1 MSHPEAE
8 LQPQPGR
15 RERRR
20 QETWQALRREA
31 LRLVG
36 ERGFEGV
43 SIDEIAAAAGVA
55 KRTFF
60 NYFMSK
66 EAVLLDPDPQEPAA
80 WQSLLDACPDGQPP
94 WLALR
99 AALLAYTRA
108 YETKLV
114 AYKRM
119 ADASPALA
127 RSSRDTTHEF
137 WLLVRNWVGRRVRSP
152 FEADLL
158 TACAR
163 TVLRTAMD
171 RWRPEAGLRQF
182 HRLIG
187 DGFDRLAAGLVY

>member
-1 MSHPEAE
+1 MSHPEP
-8 LQPQPGR
+8 QPEPGR

-20 QETWQALRREA
+20 RETWRALRREA

-36 ERGFEGV
+36 ERGFEAV

-60 NYFMSK
+60 NYFTSK
-66 EAVLLDPDPQEPAA
+66 AAVLLDPDPQEPAA
-80 WQSLLDACPDGQPP
+80 WQTLLDARPAGQPP

-99 AALLAYTRA
+99 SVLLAYTRA
-108 YETKLV
+108 YEAKLV

-119 ADASPALA
+119 ADASPSLA

-137 WLLVRNWVGRRVRSP
+137 WLLVRDWVGQRVSSP

-171 RWRPEAGLRQF
+171 RWRPETGLRQF
-182 HRLIG
+182 HRLIR
-187 DGFDRLAAGLVY
+187 DGFDRLAAGLVH

>member
-1 MSHPEAE
+1 MSH
-8 LQPQPGR
+8 PQPGR
-15 RERRR
+15 RELRRR
-20 QETWQALRREA
+20 ETSRALRREA

-36 ERGFEGV
+36 ERGFEAV

-60 NYFMSK
+60 NYFTSK
-66 EAVLLDPDPQEPAA
+66 EAVLLDPDPQEPTA
-80 WQSLLDACPDGQPP
+80 WQALLDARPTGQPT

-99 AALLAYTRA
+99 AVLLAYTRA
-108 YETKLV
+108 YEPKLV

-119 ADASPALA
+119 AEASPSLA

-137 WLLVRNWVGRRVRSP
+137 WLLVREWVGRRVTSP

-171 RWRPEAGLRQF
+171 RWRPETGLRQF

-187 DGFDRLAAGLVY
+187 DGFDRLATGLVH